1 MAWCSELLAF
11 SSSSRSDGD
20 GSPEPVGRP
29 RSRQVRGPM
38 LADRRAGGAGRSADY
53 TSCASRLSAARSAES
68 TDTRQPCARGSR
80 KSEPWAARQP
90 HARTRSTSLG
100 QRPCGARG
108 FMAARRATRCC
119 ARFGGRSPH
128 RLHYQKNH
136 HHRNRC
142 RPICTS
148 ASSRTTTKGQNLD
161 QSSGGRATS
170 TRATPWC
177 RPVACAGPRIGMEG
191 EAPRRSCV
199 EVPTA
204 PIKECPRS
212 QASRR
217 RPCHY

>member
-11 SSSSRSDGD
+11 SSSSLSDD
-20 GSPEPVGRP
+20 HGSPEPVGTS

-80 KSEPWAARQP
+80 NTEPWAARQHRAP
-90 HARTRSTSLG
+90 LPSTSLNA
-100 QRPCGARG
+100 RPCGARAC
-108 FMAARRATRCC
+108 MAARRATRCC

-136 HHRNRC
+136 HHRSRR

-148 ASSRTTTKGQNLD
+148 GSSRTTTKDKNRAPLL
-161 QSSGGRATS
+161 GGRDIS

-177 RPVACAGPRIGMEG
+177 RRVACAGPRIGMEG
-191 EAPRRSCV
+191 EARR
-199 EVPTA
+199 
-204 PIKECPRS
+204 
-212 QASRR
+212 
-217 RPCHY
+217 YW

>member
-11 SSSSRSDGD
+11 SSSSLSDD
-20 GSPEPVGRP
+20 HGSPEPVGTS

-80 KSEPWAARQP
+80 NTEPWAARQ
-90 HARTRSTSLG
+90 HRAHMRSTSLG

-119 ARFGGRSPH
+119 ARSGGRSPH

-148 ASSRTTTKGQNLD
+148 GSSRTTTSERNRDRLL
-161 QSSGGRATS
+161 GGRAIS

-191 EAPRRSCV
+191 EARR
-199 EVPTA
+199 
-204 PIKECPRS
+204 
-212 QASRR
+212 
-217 RPCHY
+217 YW